1 MIVEKK
7 KDFTHAYVV
16 LMKQCHSAAAAAA
29 STTGYQLIGRPES
42 IPASGVEERKPHT
55 RRKTISVE

>member
-1 MIVEKK
+1 MKVEKK
-7 KDFTHAYVV
+7 KDSTHAYLV
-16 LMKQCHSAAAAAA
+16 LMIQCHSAAA
-29 STTGYQLIGRPES
+29 STTGYQLIGGPES

>member
-1 MIVEKK
+1 MIIEKK
-7 KDFTHAYVV
+7 DSTHAYVV
-16 LMKQCHSAAAAAA
+16 LMIQCHSAAAAA
-29 STTGYQLIGRPES
+29 STTGYQLIGGPES